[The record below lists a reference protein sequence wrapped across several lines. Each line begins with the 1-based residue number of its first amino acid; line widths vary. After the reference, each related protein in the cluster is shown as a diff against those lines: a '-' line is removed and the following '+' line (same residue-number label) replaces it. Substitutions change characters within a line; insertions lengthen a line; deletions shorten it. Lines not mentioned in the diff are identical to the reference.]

1 MNIYL
6 LFSFL
11 FFRDYVITILRYY
24 EVSRVFYFDQ

>member
-11 FFRDYVITILRYY
+11 FWGYYVIMLLRYY
-24 EVSRVFYFDQ
+24 EVSRVFDLNQ

>member
-11 FFRDYVITILRYY
+11 FWGYYVITLLRDY
-24 EVSRVFYFDQ
+24 EVSRVFDLNQ